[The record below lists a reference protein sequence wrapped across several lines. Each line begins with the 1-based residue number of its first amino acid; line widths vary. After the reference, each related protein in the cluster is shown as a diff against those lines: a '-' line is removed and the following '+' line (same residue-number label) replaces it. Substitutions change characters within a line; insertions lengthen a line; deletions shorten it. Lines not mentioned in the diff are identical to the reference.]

1 MCILCFVASIR
12 KASPYKFGWSKVKF
26 CSSLFNTTKHYII
39 VSIILAT
46 NCTQIPLIRVDPILF
61 SVQLNVSINMR
72 KVRNKLWLDFL
83 IWYNM
88 MTSSNGNIF
97 RVTDHLCGEF
107 TSHRLIPHTK
117 ASDAKLWFFLWSA
130 PWINGWVNNGEAGD
144 LGRHRTHYDVIVVSF
159 ILSKGIIQYN
169 ISTHW

>member
-1 MCILCFVASIR
+1 MCILCFVHVASIW
-12 KASPYKFGWSKVKF
+12 KASPYQFGWSNVKF
-26 CSSLFNTTKHYII
+26 CSSFFNTTKHYII

-61 SVQLNVSINMR
+61 SVQLNISINMR

-97 RVTDHLCGEF
+97 RDTGHLCGEF
-107 TSHRLIPHTK
+107 TGHGLIPHTK
-117 ASDAKLWFFLWSA
+117 ASDAKLWCFSLICA
-130 PWINGWVNNGEAGD
+130 LNK
-144 LGRHRTHYDVIVVSF
+144 R
-159 ILSKGIIQYN
+159 LSKQWWAWRFGTPSHPLWRHCCEFYSQ
-169 ISTHW
+169 